1 MTYRFASIDSN
12 ELQRRPQQSS
22 RFLRDRPWIAAHRK
36 IRCRSCFLFLATLA
50 LLLPGNA
57 SRDGLPSRAWA
68 QDAGDTTPEGAAG
81 VERAPLSPDLEKQ
94 MDLIRARILS
104 RQGRIPESLA
114 LYRELRSR
122 YSDDKEIWI
131 DFIETLVNEGFY
143 EAAELELNAFLDRY
157 PGDQRAL
164 RIQARVFFEQGRF
177 ASTYPVYDR
186 LLEIFSEDA
195 GIWSDYGYARQ
206 GDGDWAGAL
215 DCFSRALELDPENK
229 DTLQS
234 AHGILRE
241 HSPRVDAGYRIYR
254 QEESDA
260 EWATAFLRHERHL
273 TDATWWTFAYDR
285 VRMDRPKQPFLPA
298 VSETLNHA
306 SLRVAYTVNRFFT
319 GRAGAG
325 LFSGVGGGTSLFLGL
340 EARPH
345 PDLVLRADYAH
356 NRPWYDPLEAVA
368 EEGREHQGLLTAE
381 WTGWNPWTLYMEAEQ
396 SDYEVRDLSDY
407 GRQRGILAMLS
418 RRFGDNPLLLLSYTH
433 ARKRFEY
440 ASETFR
446 PVLLIEREV
455 VHGVSAL
462 FEHRPCTYW
471 TYRLSGGIQRDT
483 ARDLDSWYVR
493 PEAVVRMGN
502 RVEARFAF
510 EHSSEAGTVTGGTTR
525 TVEAGVRILF

>member
-1 MTYRFASIDSN
+1 M
-12 ELQRRPQQSS
+12 
-22 RFLRDRPWIAAHRK
+22 
-36 IRCRSCFLFLATLA
+36 
-50 LLLPGNA
+50 G
-57 SRDGLPSRAWA
+57 
-68 QDAGDTTPEGAAG
+68 
-81 VERAPLSPDLEKQ
+81 
-94 MDLIRARILS
+94 MIRARILS
-104 RQGRIPESLA
+104 RQGRVPESLA

-122 YSDDKEIWI
+122 YPGDKEIWL
-131 DFIETLVNEGFY
+131 DFIETLVNEALY
-143 EAAELELNAFLDRY
+143 EAAEPELSAFLDRY

-164 RIQARVFFEQGRF
+164 RIRARTFFEQGRF

-186 LLEIFSEDA
+186 LLETFSEDA

-206 GDGDWAGAL
+206 QDGDWSGAL
-215 DCFSRALELDPENK
+215 HCFSRALELDSEND
-229 DTLQS
+229 DTLRS
-234 AHGILRE
+234 VHGILRE
-241 HSPRVDAGYRIYR
+241 HLPRVDAGYRVYR
-254 QEESDA
+254 QEEGDA
-260 EWATAFLRHERHL
+260 KWATAFLRHERHL
-273 TDATWWTFAYDR
+273 TEATWWTFAYER
-285 VRMDRPKQPFLPA
+285 VRMDRPEQPFLPA

-325 LFSGVGGGTSLFLGL
+325 LFSGVGRGTSLFLGL
-340 EARPH
+340 DARPH

-368 EEGREHQGLLTAE
+368 EEGREHQGLFTAE
-381 WTGWNPWTLYMEAEQ
+381 WTGWEPWTLYVEAEQ
-396 SDYEVRDLSDY
+396 SDYEIRDLSDY
-407 GRQRGILAMLS
+407 GRQRGVLAVLS

-433 ARKRFEY
+433 ARRRFEY

-471 TYRLSGGIQRDT
+471 TYRLSGGIRRDT
-483 ARDLDSWYVR
+483 ARDLDAWYVR
-493 PEAVVRMGN
+493 PEVVVRMGN

-510 EHSSEAGTVTGGTTR
+510 EHSSEAGTVTGGTSR